1 MMTLMQKRFVT
12 VLQALLLLL
21 VANVAMAQM
30 KFSTENK
37 KAIKFFQEGLRYYD
51 NKMNR
56 EAEEL
61 FLKAIKAD
69 GRFIEAHILLGDTY
83 FDMGRKDEAIG
94 MYKKVTEIDD
104 SFFSNTYFQLAQMEM
119 SIGAY
124 EDAIKHYNIYLEKK
138 RVNPRSKEKAEQ
150 QLRNAEFGAKAVK
163 KPVPFNPTNL
173 GPNVNTPDY
182 EYFPVLTA
190 DRQTLVFTRNKRRT
204 GGMDF
209 QEDFYISFLGSEGDW
224 GTAMNLG
231 DPINTDDNE
240 GAQTITA
247 DGQQLF
253 FTGCNRRGGMG
264 SCDIYRSVREG
275 RSWSIPENLG
285 APVNSNKWESQP
297 SISSDGKTLYFA
309 SNRAGG
315 KGGSDIYVTRL
326 GANGQWTEPRNLG
339 DSINTEG
346 AEETPFIH
354 PDGRTLY
361 FTSDGHVGMG
371 GKDIYVVRMK
381 DDGTW
386 GTPMNLGFP
395 INTHK
400 DEMGLFVDATG
411 ALAYFASDRE
421 GGQGKLDIY
430 SFPLYDAVRPTPVT
444 YVKGV
449 VKDRES
455 KRPLGAR
462 FELIDLSTSQ
472 TVVESRS
479 DRVSGEFLVCLP
491 VGRDYGLN
499 VSKDGYLFHSENFS
513 LTAMANEGKPYR
525 MNVELQP
532 IEFGKS
538 VVLRNIFFET
548 GSFDLKPESTAELE
562 KLLAFMVQNPKIR
575 IKIGGHTDNVGQRQD
590 NQVLSENRAN
600 AVRIYLEKKGI
611 AAERMTHKGYADT
624 EPVDTNDT
632 AEGRARN
639 RRTEFKVTESK

>member
-1 MMTLMQKRFVT
+1 MG
-12 VLQALLLLL
+12 
-21 VANVAMAQM
+21 QM

-37 KAIKFFQEGLRYYD
+37 KAIKLFQDGLRFYD
-51 NKMNR
+51 NKMNK
-56 EAEEL
+56 EAEEF

-69 GRFIEAHILLGDTY
+69 GKFIEPHILLGDTY
-83 FDMGRKDEAIG
+83 FDMGRSQEAIA
-94 MYKKVTEIDD
+94 MYKKVIEIDD
-104 SFFSNTYFQLAQMEM
+104 GFFTNTYFQLAQMEM
-119 SIGAY
+119 SIGDY
-124 EDAIKHYNIYLEKK
+124 KSAIGHYNIYLGKK
-138 RVNPRSKEKAEQ
+138 RVNPRSKEKAEL
-150 QLRNAEFGAKAVK
+150 QLRNAEFGAQAVK
-163 KPVPFNPTNL
+163 QPVPFDPTNL

-190 DRQTLVFTRNKRRT
+190 DGQTLVFTRNKRRSA
-204 GGMDF
+204 GMDF
-209 QEDFYISFLGSEGDW
+209 QEDFYISFLDSDGKW
-224 GTAMNLG
+224 GVAMNLG
-231 DPINTDDNE
+231 EPINTDDNE

-253 FTGCNRRGGMG
+253 FTGCNRKGGMG

-275 RSWSIPENLG
+275 RSWSHPENLG

-297 SISSDGKTLYFA
+297 SISSDGKTLYFS

-315 KGGSDIYVTRL
+315 KGESDIYVTRL
-326 GANGQWTEPRNLG
+326 GANGQWTEPANLG

-354 PDGRTLY
+354 PDGRTLFY
-361 FTSDGHVGMG
+361 TSNGHVGMG
-371 GKDIYVVRMK
+371 GKDIYVVRLK

-386 GTPMNLGFP
+386 GTPKNLGYP

-411 ALAYFASDRE
+411 SLAYFASDRE
-421 GGQGKLDIY
+421 GGKGKLDIY
-430 SFPLYDAVRPTPVT
+430 SFPLYEAVRPTPVT

-455 KRPLGAR
+455 KRALGAR
-462 FELIDLSTSQ
+462 FELIDLKTSK
-472 TVVESRS
+472 TVLESRS

-491 VGRDYGLN
+491 LGQDYALN

-513 LTAMANEGKPYR
+513 LKEAMAEGGKPYR

-548 GSFDLKPESTAELE
+548 GSYDLKPESTAELE
-562 KLLAFMVQNPKIR
+562 KLVAFMQQNPRIR
-575 IKIGGHTDNVGQRQD
+575 IEIGGHTDNVGQRQE

-600 AVRIYLEKKGI
+600 AVRRYLESKRI
-611 AAERMTHKGYADT
+611 AGERMTHKGYADT
-624 EPVDTNDT
+624 ESVDTNDT
-632 AEGRARN
+632 PEGRARN
-639 RRTEFKVTESK
+639 RRTEFKVTDNK

>member
-1 MMTLMQKRFVT
+1 M
-12 VLQALLLLL
+12 LQTALLLLA
-21 VANVAMAQM
+21 ANAAMAQM

-51 NKMNR
+51 NKMNS

-83 FDMGRKDEAIG
+83 FDMDRKDEAIG
-94 MYKKVTEIDD
+94 MYKKVVEIDD

-119 SIGAY
+119 SVGAY

-163 KPVPFNPTNL
+163 QPVPFDPTNL
-173 GPNVNTPDY
+173 GPNVNTADY

-204 GGMDF
+204 AGMDF
-209 QEDFYISFLGSEGDW
+209 QEDFYISFLNSEGEW
-224 GTAMNLG
+224 GMAMNLG

-253 FTGCNRRGGMG
+253 FTGCNRKGGMG

-275 RSWSIPENLG
+275 RSWSRPENLG

-309 SNRAGG
+309 SNREGG

-326 GANGQWTEPRNLG
+326 GANGLWTDPRNLA
-339 DSINTEG
+339 DSINTDG

-386 GTPMNLGFP
+386 GTPKNLGFP

-449 VKDRES
+449 VKDRDS

-491 VGRDYGLN
+491 VGHDYGLN

-513 LTAMANEGKPYR
+513 LTTMADEGKPYR

-562 KLLAFMVQNPKIR
+562 KLLAFMEQNPKIR
-575 IKIGGHTDNVGQRQD
+575 IEIGGHTDNVGQRQD

-600 AVRIYLEKKGI
+600 AVRLYLQDKGI
-611 AAERMTHKGYADT
+611 DAARMTHKGYADM

-639 RRTEFKVTESK
+639 RRTEFKVTESR

>member
-1 MMTLMQKRFVT
+1 MLTRSLLL
-12 VLQALLLLL
+12 LQTALLLLA
-21 VANVAMAQM
+21 ANVAMAQM

-37 KAIKFFQEGLRYYD
+37 KAIKLFQEGLRYYD
-51 NKMNR
+51 NKMNS

-94 MYKKVTEIDD
+94 MYKKVVEIDD
-104 SFFSNTYFQLAQMEM
+104 NFFSNTYFQLAQMEM
-119 SIGAY
+119 SVGAY

-163 KPVPFNPTNL
+163 QPVPFNPTNL

-204 GGMDF
+204 AGMDF
-209 QEDFYISFLGSEGDW
+209 QEDFYISFLGKEEDW
-224 GTAMNLG
+224 GVAMNLG
-231 DPINTDDNE
+231 EPINTDDNE

-253 FTGCNRRGGMG
+253 FTGCNRKGGMG

-275 RSWSIPENLG
+275 RSWSRPENLG

-309 SNRAGG
+309 SNREGG

-326 GANGQWTEPRNLG
+326 GANGQWTDPRNLG

-386 GTPMNLGFP
+386 GTPKNLGFP

-449 VKDRES
+449 VKDRDS

-491 VGRDYGLN
+491 VGHDYGLN

-513 LTAMANEGKPYR
+513 LTAMAEQGKPYS

-562 KLLAFMVQNPKIR
+562 KLLAFMEQNPKIR
-575 IKIGGHTDNVGQRQD
+575 IEIGGHTDNVGQRQD

-600 AVRIYLEKKGI
+600 AVRLYLQGKGI
-611 AAERMTHKGYADT
+611 DAARMTHKGYADM

-639 RRTEFKVTESK
+639 RRTEFKVTDSK